1 MNRQEPFMALQR
13 YSGSPLAVSVNVVV
27 LDDLDDTAQ
36 VRSCHKRDH

>member
-1 MNRQEPFMALQR
+1 MALQR
-13 YSGSPLAVSVNVVV
+13 YSGLTHSQRPLAVSVNVVV